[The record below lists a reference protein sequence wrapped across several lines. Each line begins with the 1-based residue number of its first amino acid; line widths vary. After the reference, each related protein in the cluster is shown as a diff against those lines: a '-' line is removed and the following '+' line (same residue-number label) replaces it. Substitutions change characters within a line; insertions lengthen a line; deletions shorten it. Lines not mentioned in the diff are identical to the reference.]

1 MEPVPKLLN
10 KNLGILSGSEGQE
23 KTGIKKV
30 FRGGGGMNAGSK
42 RKTLKQRKEKER
54 SETQVRVI
62 QSRNKKGMA
71 GFFQELY
78 KHKVL
83 YLMTVPALVFFII
96 FSYIPMLGIYY
107 AFIDYDFALGI
118 FGSPFV
124 GLKNFEYFTSGGWN
138 APIVYLTRNTILY
151 NVVFIFLGNVL
162 QCFFAILITTI
173 GGRIFKR
180 VAQSIMLLPHFVSYV
195 IVGTICY
202 NIFNSNYGVLN
213 SIIKSFGGQPLSVYL
228 IEWVWPFIITCFYIW
243 KGTGY
248 GMVVYLAA
256 IMGFDREIYEA
267 AKIDGCNIFKEIKY
281 ITLPLLKP
289 TFIMLVLFSLGG
301 IMRGQFDLFYNLIQR
316 NGQLFRLTDVLD
328 TYIYRSMTV
337 NFNLGTSTAAGL
349 FQSVFGFIVVVTVN
363 QIIRKKNPENA
374 LF

>member
-1 MEPVPKLLN
+1 M
-10 KNLGILSGSEGQE
+10 S
-23 KTGIKKV
+23 
-30 FRGGGGMNAGSK
+30 AGSK
-42 RKTLKQRKEKER
+42 NK
-54 SETQVRVI
+54 
-62 QSRNKKGMA
+62 NKKKGLA

-78 KHKVL
+78 RHKVL
-83 YLMTVPALVFFII
+83 YLMTVPALIFFVT

-107 AFIDYDFALGI
+107 AFIDYDFSLGMLK
-118 FGSPFV
+118 SPFV
-124 GLKNFEYFTSGGWN
+124 GMKNFQYFISGGWE

-151 NVVFIFLGNVL
+151 NVVFIFLGNIL
-162 QCFFAILITTI
+162 QCFFAVLITTI
-173 GGRIFKR
+173 GGKIFKR

-213 SIIKSFGGQPLSVYL
+213 TALKAMGGEAVSVYL
-228 IEWVWPFIITCFYIW
+228 IDWVWPFIITVFYLW

-256 IMGFDREIYEA
+256 IMGFDREMYEA
-267 AKIDGCNIFKEIKY
+267 AKIDGCNIFKEIRY

-328 TYIYRSMTV
+328 TYIYRAMTV

-363 QIIRKKNPENA
+363 QMIRKKNPENA

>member
-1 MEPVPKLLN
+1 M
-10 KNLGILSGSEGQE
+10 S
-23 KTGIKKV
+23 
-30 FRGGGGMNAGSK
+30 AGSK
-42 RKTLKQRKEKER
+42 NK
-54 SETQVRVI
+54 
-62 QSRNKKGMA
+62 NKKKGLA

-78 KHKVL
+78 RHKVL
-83 YLMTVPALVFFII
+83 YLMTVPALIFFVT

-107 AFIDYDFALGI
+107 AFIDYDFSLGMLK
-118 FGSPFV
+118 SPFV
-124 GLKNFEYFTSGGWN
+124 GLKNFQYFISGGWE

-162 QCFFAILITTI
+162 QCFFAVLITTI
-173 GGRIFKR
+173 GGKIFKR

-213 SIIKSFGGQPLSVYL
+213 TALKAMGGEAVSVYL
-228 IEWVWPFIITCFYIW
+228 IDWVWPFIITVFYLW

-256 IMGFDREIYEA
+256 IMGFDREMYEA
-267 AKIDGCNIFKEIKY
+267 AKIDGCNIFKEIRY

-328 TYIYRSMTV
+328 TYIYRAMTV

-363 QIIRKKNPENA
+363 QMIRKKNPENA

>member
-1 MEPVPKLLN
+1 M
-10 KNLGILSGSEGQE
+10 S
-23 KTGIKKV
+23 
-30 FRGGGGMNAGSK
+30 AGSK
-42 RKTLKQRKEKER
+42 NK
-54 SETQVRVI
+54 
-62 QSRNKKGMA
+62 NKKKGLA

-78 KHKVL
+78 RHKVL
-83 YLMTVPALVFFII
+83 YLMTVPALIFFVT

-107 AFIDYDFALGI
+107 AFIDYDFSLGMLK
-118 FGSPFV
+118 SPFV
-124 GLKNFEYFTSGGWN
+124 GFKNFQYFISGGWE

-162 QCFFAILITTI
+162 QCFFAVLITTI
-173 GGRIFKR
+173 GGKIFKR

-213 SIIKSFGGQPLSVYL
+213 TALKAVGGEAVSVYL
-228 IEWVWPFIITCFYIW
+228 IDWVWPFIITVFYLW

-256 IMGFDREIYEA
+256 IMGFDREMYEA
-267 AKIDGCNIFKEIKY
+267 AKIDGCNIFKEIRY

-328 TYIYRSMTV
+328 TYIYRAMTV

>member
-1 MEPVPKLLN
+1 M
-10 KNLGILSGSEGQE
+10 S
-23 KTGIKKV
+23 
-30 FRGGGGMNAGSK
+30 AG
-42 RKTLKQRKEKER
+42 
-54 SETQVRVI
+54 
-62 QSRNKKGMA
+62 SRNKNKKKGLA

-78 KHKVL
+78 RHKVL
-83 YLMTVPALVFFII
+83 YLMTVPALIFFVT

-107 AFIDYDFALGI
+107 AFIDYDFSLGMLK
-118 FGSPFV
+118 SPFV
-124 GLKNFEYFTSGGWN
+124 GMKNFQYFISGGWD

-162 QCFFAILITTI
+162 QCFFAVLITTI
-173 GGRIFKR
+173 GGKIFKR

-213 SIIKSFGGQPLSVYL
+213 TALKAMGGEAVSVYL
-228 IEWVWPFIITCFYIW
+228 IDWVWPFIITVFYLW

-256 IMGFDREIYEA
+256 IMGFDREMYEA
-267 AKIDGCNIFKEIKY
+267 AKIDGCNIFKEIRY

-328 TYIYRSMTV
+328 TYIYRAMTV

-363 QIIRKKNPENA
+363 QMIRKKNPENA

>member
-1 MEPVPKLLN
+1 M
-10 KNLGILSGSEGQE
+10 S
-23 KTGIKKV
+23 
-30 FRGGGGMNAGSK
+30 AGSK
-42 RKTLKQRKEKER
+42 NK
-54 SETQVRVI
+54 
-62 QSRNKKGMA
+62 NKKKGLA

-78 KHKVL
+78 RHKVL
-83 YLMTVPALVFFII
+83 YLMTVPALIFFVT

-107 AFIDYDFALGI
+107 AFIDYDFSLGMLK
-118 FGSPFV
+118 SPFV
-124 GLKNFEYFTSGGWN
+124 GLKNFQYFISGGWD

-162 QCFFAILITTI
+162 QCFFAVLITTI
-173 GGRIFKR
+173 GGKIFKR

-213 SIIKSFGGQPLSVYL
+213 TALKAMGGEAVSVYL
-228 IEWVWPFIITCFYIW
+228 IDWVWPFIITVFYLW

-256 IMGFDREIYEA
+256 IMGFDREMYEA
-267 AKIDGCNIFKEIKY
+267 AKIDGCNIFKEIRY

-328 TYIYRSMTV
+328 TYIYRAMTV

-363 QIIRKKNPENA
+363 QMIRKKNPENA

>member
-1 MEPVPKLLN
+1 M
-10 KNLGILSGSEGQE
+10 S
-23 KTGIKKV
+23 
-30 FRGGGGMNAGSK
+30 AGSK
-42 RKTLKQRKEKER
+42 NK
-54 SETQVRVI
+54 
-62 QSRNKKGMA
+62 NKKKGLA

-78 KHKVL
+78 RHKVL
-83 YLMTVPALVFFII
+83 YLMTVPALIFFVT

-107 AFIDYDFALGI
+107 AFIDYDFSLGMLK
-118 FGSPFV
+118 SPFV
-124 GLKNFEYFTSGGWN
+124 GLKNFQYFISGGWD

-162 QCFFAILITTI
+162 QCFFAVLITTI
-173 GGRIFKR
+173 GGKIFKR

-213 SIIKSFGGQPLSVYL
+213 TALKAMGGEAVSVYL
-228 IEWVWPFIITCFYIW
+228 IDWVWPFIITVFYLW

-256 IMGFDREIYEA
+256 IMGFDREMYEA
-267 AKIDGCNIFKEIKY
+267 AKIDGCNIFKEIRY

-328 TYIYRSMTV
+328 TYIYRAMTV

-349 FQSVFGFIVVVTVN
+349 FQSVFGFVVVVTVN
-363 QIIRKKNPENA
+363 QMIRKKNPENA

>member
-1 MEPVPKLLN
+1 M
-10 KNLGILSGSEGQE
+10 S
-23 KTGIKKV
+23 
-30 FRGGGGMNAGSK
+30 AGSK
-42 RKTLKQRKEKER
+42 NK
-54 SETQVRVI
+54 
-62 QSRNKKGMA
+62 NKKKGLA

-78 KHKVL
+78 RHKVL
-83 YLMTVPALVFFII
+83 YLMTVPALIFFVT

-107 AFIDYDFALGI
+107 AFIDYDFSLGMLK
-118 FGSPFV
+118 SPFV
-124 GLKNFEYFTSGGWN
+124 GMKNFQYFISGGWE

-162 QCFFAILITTI
+162 QCFFAVLITTI
-173 GGRIFKR
+173 GGKIFKR

-213 SIIKSFGGQPLSVYL
+213 TALKAMGGEAVSVYL
-228 IEWVWPFIITCFYIW
+228 IDWVWPFIITVFYLW

-256 IMGFDREIYEA
+256 IMGFDREMYEA
-267 AKIDGCNIFKEIKY
+267 AKIDGCNIFKEIRY

-328 TYIYRSMTV
+328 TYIYRAMTV

-363 QIIRKKNPENA
+363 QMIRKKNPENA

>member
-1 MEPVPKLLN
+1 M
-10 KNLGILSGSEGQE
+10 S
-23 KTGIKKV
+23 
-30 FRGGGGMNAGSK
+30 AGSK
-42 RKTLKQRKEKER
+42 NK
-54 SETQVRVI
+54 
-62 QSRNKKGMA
+62 NKKKGLA

-78 KHKVL
+78 RHKVL
-83 YLMTVPALVFFII
+83 YLMTAPALIFFVT

-107 AFIDYDFALGI
+107 AFIDYDFSLGMLK
-118 FGSPFV
+118 SPFV
-124 GLKNFEYFTSGGWN
+124 GLKNFQYFISGGWD

-162 QCFFAILITTI
+162 QCFFAVLITTI
-173 GGRIFKR
+173 GGKIFKR

-213 SIIKSFGGQPLSVYL
+213 TALKAMGGEAVSVYL
-228 IEWVWPFIITCFYIW
+228 IDWVWPFIITVFYLW

-256 IMGFDREIYEA
+256 IMGFDREMYEA
-267 AKIDGCNIFKEIKY
+267 AKIDGCNIFKEIRY

-328 TYIYRSMTV
+328 TYIYRAMTV

-349 FQSVFGFIVVVTVN
+349 FQSVFGFVVVVTVN
-363 QIIRKKNPENA
+363 QMIRKKNPENA

>member
-1 MEPVPKLLN
+1 M
-10 KNLGILSGSEGQE
+10 S
-23 KTGIKKV
+23 
-30 FRGGGGMNAGSK
+30 AGSK
-42 RKTLKQRKEKER
+42 NK
-54 SETQVRVI
+54 
-62 QSRNKKGMA
+62 NKKKGLA

-78 KHKVL
+78 RHKVL
-83 YLMTVPALVFFII
+83 YLMTVPALIFFVT

-107 AFIDYDFALGI
+107 AFIDYDFSLGMLK
-118 FGSPFV
+118 SPFV
-124 GLKNFEYFTSGGWN
+124 GLKNFQYFISGGWD

-162 QCFFAILITTI
+162 QCFFAVLITTI
-173 GGRIFKR
+173 GGKIFKR
-180 VAQSIMLLPHFVSYV
+180 MAQSIMLLPHFVSYV

-213 SIIKSFGGQPLSVYL
+213 TALKAMGGEAVSVYL
-228 IEWVWPFIITCFYIW
+228 IDWVWPFIITVFYLW

-256 IMGFDREIYEA
+256 IMGFDREMYEA
-267 AKIDGCNIFKEIKY
+267 AKIDGCNIFKEIRY

-328 TYIYRSMTV
+328 TYIYRAMTV

-363 QIIRKKNPENA
+363 QMIRKKNPENA

>member
-1 MEPVPKLLN
+1 M
-10 KNLGILSGSEGQE
+10 S
-23 KTGIKKV
+23 
-30 FRGGGGMNAGSK
+30 AGSK
-42 RKTLKQRKEKER
+42 NK
-54 SETQVRVI
+54 
-62 QSRNKKGMA
+62 NKKKRLA

-78 KHKVL
+78 RHKVL
-83 YLMTVPALVFFII
+83 YLMTVPALIFFVT

-107 AFIDYDFALGI
+107 AFIDYDFSLGMLK
-118 FGSPFV
+118 SPFV
-124 GLKNFEYFTSGGWN
+124 GMKNFQYFISGGWD

-162 QCFFAILITTI
+162 QCFFAVLITTI
-173 GGRIFKR
+173 GGKIFKR

-213 SIIKSFGGQPLSVYL
+213 TALKAMGGEAVSVYL
-228 IEWVWPFIITCFYIW
+228 IDWVWPFIITVFYLW

-256 IMGFDREIYEA
+256 IMGFDREMYEA
-267 AKIDGCNIFKEIKY
+267 AKIDGCNIFKEIRY

-328 TYIYRSMTV
+328 TYIYRAMTV

>member
-1 MEPVPKLLN
+1 M
-10 KNLGILSGSEGQE
+10 S
-23 KTGIKKV
+23 
-30 FRGGGGMNAGSK
+30 AGSK
-42 RKTLKQRKEKER
+42 NK
-54 SETQVRVI
+54 
-62 QSRNKKGMA
+62 NKKKGLA

-78 KHKVL
+78 RHKVL
-83 YLMTVPALVFFII
+83 YLMTVPALIFFVT

-107 AFIDYDFALGI
+107 AFIDYDFSLGMLK
-118 FGSPFV
+118 SPFV
-124 GLKNFEYFTSGGWN
+124 GMKNFQYFISGGWE

-162 QCFFAILITTI
+162 QCFFAVLITTI
-173 GGRIFKR
+173 GGKIFKR

-213 SIIKSFGGQPLSVYL
+213 TALKAMGGKAVSVYL
-228 IEWVWPFIITCFYIW
+228 IDWVWPFIITVFYLW

-256 IMGFDREIYEA
+256 IMGFDREMYEA
-267 AKIDGCNIFKEIKY
+267 AKIDGCNIFKEIRY

-328 TYIYRSMTV
+328 TYIYRAMTV

-363 QIIRKKNPENA
+363 QMIRKKNPENA

>member
-1 MEPVPKLLN
+1 M
-10 KNLGILSGSEGQE
+10 G
-23 KTGIKKV
+23 
-30 FRGGGGMNAGSK
+30 AG
-42 RKTLKQRKEKER
+42 
-54 SETQVRVI
+54 
-62 QSRNKKGMA
+62 SRNKNKKKGLA

-78 KHKVL
+78 RHKVL
-83 YLMTVPALVFFII
+83 YLMTVPALIFFVT

-107 AFIDYDFALGI
+107 AFIDYDFSLGMLK
-118 FGSPFV
+118 SPFV
-124 GLKNFEYFTSGGWN
+124 GMKNFQYFISGGWD

-151 NVVFIFLGNVL
+151 NVVFTFLGNVL
-162 QCFFAILITTI
+162 QCFFAVLITTI
-173 GGRIFKR
+173 GGKIFKR

-213 SIIKSFGGQPLSVYL
+213 TALKAMGGEAVSVYL
-228 IEWVWPFIITCFYIW
+228 IDWVWPFIITVFYLW

-256 IMGFDREIYEA
+256 IMGFDREMYEA
-267 AKIDGCNIFKEIKY
+267 AKIDGCNIFKEIRY

-328 TYIYRSMTV
+328 TYIYRAMTV

-363 QIIRKKNPENA
+363 QMIRKKNPENA

>member
-1 MEPVPKLLN
+1 M
-10 KNLGILSGSEGQE
+10 G
-23 KTGIKKV
+23 
-30 FRGGGGMNAGSK
+30 AG
-42 RKTLKQRKEKER
+42 
-54 SETQVRVI
+54 
-62 QSRNKKGMA
+62 SRNKNKKKGLA

-78 KHKVL
+78 RHKVL
-83 YLMTVPALVFFII
+83 YLMTVPALIFFVT

-107 AFIDYDFALGI
+107 AFIDYDFSLGMLK
-118 FGSPFV
+118 SPFV
-124 GLKNFEYFTSGGWN
+124 GMKNFQYFISGGWD

-162 QCFFAILITTI
+162 QCFFAVLITTI
-173 GGRIFKR
+173 GGKIFKR

-213 SIIKSFGGQPLSVYL
+213 TALKAMGGEAVSVYL
-228 IEWVWPFIITCFYIW
+228 IDWVWPFIITVFYLW

-256 IMGFDREIYEA
+256 IMGFDREMYEA
-267 AKIDGCNIFKEIKY
+267 AKIDGCNIFKEIRY

-328 TYIYRSMTV
+328 TYIYRAMTV

>member
-1 MEPVPKLLN
+1 M
-10 KNLGILSGSEGQE
+10 S
-23 KTGIKKV
+23 
-30 FRGGGGMNAGSK
+30 AGSK
-42 RKTLKQRKEKER
+42 NK
-54 SETQVRVI
+54 
-62 QSRNKKGMA
+62 NKKKGLA

-78 KHKVL
+78 RHKVL
-83 YLMTVPALVFFII
+83 YLMTVPALIFFVT

-107 AFIDYDFALGI
+107 AFIDYDFSLGMLK
-118 FGSPFV
+118 SPFV
-124 GLKNFEYFTSGGWN
+124 GFKNFQYFISGGWE

-162 QCFFAILITTI
+162 QCFFAVLITTI
-173 GGRIFKR
+173 GGKIFKR

-213 SIIKSFGGQPLSVYL
+213 TALKAVGGEAVSVYL
-228 IEWVWPFIITCFYIW
+228 IDWVWPFIITVFYLW

-256 IMGFDREIYEA
+256 IMGFDREMYEA

-328 TYIYRSMTV
+328 TYIYRAMTV